1 MIAMDLEVAREMP
14 DDGRPMK
21 ISRLCGALGAEVRGV
36 DLARLDEAASAAIRD
51 AFHEHLVLVFPDQ
64 DLAAGAQVAFT
75 ELFGAVEPH
84 PLRTRRTVDGFPA
97 VLIIENRKGRPGARN
112 DYWHSDISHAE
123 RPPAVTVL
131 HAIKVTEGRGDTMFC
146 NMYRAYDAL
155 SEDQREAL
163 RGRRALH
170 SGMATYTRSLEH
182 NDARAIDRAEVKPPR
197 AHPVVCTHP
206 VTHRPML
213 FVNPHFTTCME
224 DMTEDESRP
233 LLDTLYAAATRPEN
247 VYRHR
252 WRVGDVVMWDNR
264 CAMHY
269 AVMDY
274 TEDMA
279 RLLHRTTAVGD
290 APR

>member
-1 MIAMDLEVAREMP
+1 MIAMYLEVVWEMS
-14 DDGRPMK
+14 DDGKAMK
-21 ISRLCGALGAEVRGV
+21 LSRLCGALGAEVRGV
-36 DLARLDEAASAAIRD
+36 DLARLDEAASLAIRD

-64 DLAAGAQVAFT
+64 DLPAGAQVEFT
-75 ELFGAVEPH
+75 ELFGPVEPH

-97 VLIIENRKGRPGARN
+97 VLIIENREGRPGARN

-131 HAIKVTEGRGDTMFC
+131 HAREVTDGRGDTMFC
-146 NMYRAYDAL
+146 NMYRAYEAL
-155 SEDQREAL
+155 SDGLREDL

-170 SGMATYTRSLEH
+170 SGMATYARSLEH
-182 NDARAIDRAEVKPPR
+182 NDARTIDPGEVKPPR
-197 AHPVVCTHP
+197 AHPVVRTHP
-206 VTHRPML
+206 ATGRPAL
-213 FVNPHFTTCME
+213 FVNPHFTIRFE

-233 LLDTLYAAATRPEN
+233 LLDSLYAVATRPEN

-252 WRVGDVVMWDNR
+252 WRPGDVVMWDNR

-274 TEDMA
+274 TEDMG
-279 RLLHRTTAVGD
+279 RLLHRTTAAGD

>member
-1 MIAMDLEVAREMP
+1 MDLKVVWDMS
-14 DDGRPMK
+14 DNGKPMK
-21 ISRLCGALGAEVRGV
+21 ISRLSGALGAEVRGV
-36 DLARLDEAASAAIRD
+36 DLARLDEAASLAIRD

-64 DLAAGAQVAFT
+64 DLSPGDQVAFT

-84 PLRTRRTVDGFPA
+84 PLRTRRTVDGHPA
-97 VLIIENRKGRPGARN
+97 VLIIENRRGRPGARN

-131 HAIKVTEGRGDTMFC
+131 HARLVTDGRGDTMFC
-146 NMYRAYDAL
+146 NMYRAFDAL
-155 SEDQREAL
+155 SEELRETS
-163 RGRRALH
+163 RGRSALH

-182 NDARAIDRAEVKPPR
+182 NDARAIDRGEVKPPR

-206 VTHRPML
+206 ETGRPML
-213 FVNPHFTTCME
+213 FVNPHFTIRFE
-224 DMTEDESRP
+224 DMTEEESRP

-264 CAMHY
+264 CAMHN

-274 TEDMA
+274 AEDME
-279 RLLHRTTAVGD
+279 RLLHRTTAAGA

>member
-1 MIAMDLEVAREMP
+1 MSDKAKQ
-14 DDGRPMK
+14 MK

-36 DLARLDEAASAAIRD
+36 DLARLDEAAGQAIRD

-64 DLAAGAQVAFT
+64 DLAAGAQVKFT
-75 ELFGAVEPH
+75 ELFGPVEPH
-84 PLRTRRTVDGFPA
+84 PLRTRRTVDGYPA
-97 VLIIENRKGRPGARN
+97 VLIIENRRGRPGARN
-112 DYWHSDISHAE
+112 DYWHSDISHAA

-131 HAIKVTEGRGDTMFC
+131 HAIKVTDGRGDTMFC
-146 NMYRAYDAL
+146 NMYRAFEAL
-155 SEDQREAL
+155 SEEERQTL

-170 SGMATYTRSLEH
+170 SGMATYARGLEH
-182 NDARAIDRAEVKPPR
+182 NDARAIDLGEIKPPR

-206 VTHRPML
+206 ATGRPAL
-213 FVNPHFTTCME
+213 FVNPHFTTRFE
-224 DMTEDESRP
+224 DMTEEESRP
-233 LLDTLYAAATRPEN
+233 LLDSLHATATRPEN

-279 RLLHRTTAVGD
+279 RLLHRTTAGGEV
-290 APR
+290 PR